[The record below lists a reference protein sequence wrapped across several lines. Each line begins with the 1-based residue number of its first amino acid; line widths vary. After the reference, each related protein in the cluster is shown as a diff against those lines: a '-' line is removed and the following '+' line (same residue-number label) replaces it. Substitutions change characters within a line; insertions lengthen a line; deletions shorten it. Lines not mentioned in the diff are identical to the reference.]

1 MVQPSRPWP
10 KPSPYDDMLS
20 ELVAN
25 GDIARVREY
34 FDSVFWENRKERP
47 GWGHLRI
54 ALLRED
60 RPMLRL
66 LHTWGAAP
74 TDDDMAKFRAAARD
88 KYPDYLRILRSAGL
102 RPSGAGWEEIDAS
115 QPTRAEIEARAFE
128 IYRQSGCIEGRD
140 TENWLRAEAEL
151 KDARKAAMA
160 ELAPAEEAL
169 FDELA
174 FKKDA
179 ARMLDQVPQEWRRL
193 LQTFQSAGA
202 DEAVIAGGALRD
214 LFNRKQIKDVDI
226 FLRTQGGKKKNK
238 KFLKEIFE
246 TAGLDVVAQD
256 CGYDGYSRLMEK
268 FPEPRTE
275 AASADTNGVARERR
289 MESWKII
296 AGEAKTE
303 YNIIFIDDSLD
314 KRLAQETSKR
324 EQRSIFTGGL
334 LDSFDI
340 GLCQIACDGQEVVS
354 TPAYRDDVKHQRISL
369 LRPNMS
375 TEEHLKRVV
384 RKYEGWQ
391 LNAEAQKALTPKPPS
406 PPKPPLRIRTWY

>member
-1 MVQPSRPWP
+1 MVQPPRPWP

-34 FDSVFWENRKERP
+34 FDSVFWEDRKERP

-74 TDDDMAKFRAAARD
+74 TDDDMAKFRAVARD
-88 KYPDYLRILRSAGL
+88 KYPDYLKLLRAAGL
-102 RPSGAGWEEIDAS
+102 RPSNTVWEELPAS
-115 QPTRAEIEARAFE
+115 GTPT
-128 IYRQSGCIEGRD
+128 
-140 TENWLRAEAEL
+140 
-151 KDARKAAMA
+151 AAD
-160 ELAPAEEAL
+160 EAL
-169 FDELA
+169 FSETN

-179 ARMLDQVPQEWRRL
+179 AKMLDQVPQEWRRL
-193 LQTFQSAGA
+193 LQTFQGAGA

-214 LFNRKQIKDVDI
+214 LFNQKQIRDVDI
-226 FLRTQGGKKKNK
+226 FLRTQGNKKKNK

-246 TAGLDVVAQD
+246 AAGLNVVEQD
-256 CGYDGYSRLMEK
+256 CGYDGYSRLTDK

-275 AASADTNGVARERR
+275 AASADTNGVTRERK
-289 MESWKII
+289 MESWKIV
-296 AGEAKTE
+296 AGPAKTE
-303 YNIIFIDDSLD
+303 YNIIFVDDSLD

-324 EQRSIFTGGL
+324 EQRSLFTGGL
-334 LDSFDI
+334 LDSFDV

-354 TPAYRDDVKHQRISL
+354 TPAYRDDVKHQRVSL
-369 LRPNMS
+369 LRPNSS

-384 RKYEGWQ
+384 KKYEGWQ
-391 LNAEAQKALTPKPPS
+391 LNPEAQKAMVPKPPPNRRS
-406 PPKPPLRIRTWY
+406 WY

>member
-25 GDIARVREY
+25 GDIAKVREY

-88 KYPDYLRILRSAGL
+88 KYPDYVRILRAAGL
-102 RPSGAGWEEIDAS
+102 RPSSLAWEEVEAS
-115 QPTRAEIEARAFE
+115 ASAT
-128 IYRQSGCIEGRD
+128 
-140 TENWLRAEAEL
+140 
-151 KDARKAAMA
+151 
-160 ELAPAEEAL
+160 PADEAL
-169 FDELA
+169 CAEMT

-179 ARMLDQVPQEWRRL
+179 AKMLDQVPQEWRRL

-214 LFNRKQIKDVDI
+214 LFNQKQIKDVDI
-226 FLRTQGGKKKNK
+226 FLRSQGNRKKNK
-238 KFLKEIFE
+238 KFLKEIFDA
-246 TAGLDVVAQD
+246 AGLDVVAQD
-256 CGYDGYSRLMEK
+256 CGYDGYSRMMDK
-268 FPEPRTE
+268 FPEPKTE
-275 AASADTNGVARERR
+275 AAAAETNGVKRERK
-289 MESWKII
+289 MESWKIV
-296 AGEAKTE
+296 AGPAKTE
-303 YNIIFIDDSLD
+303 YNIIFVDDSLD
-314 KRLAQETSKR
+314 KRLAEETSRR
-324 EQRSIFTGGL
+324 EQRSLFTGGL
-334 LDSFDI
+334 LGSFDI

-354 TPAYRDDVKHQRISL
+354 TPAYRDDVKHSRVSL
-369 LRPNMS
+369 LSPNTG
-375 TEEHLKRVV
+375 TEDHLKRVAK
-384 RKYEGWQ
+384 KYEGWQ
-391 LNAEAQKALTPKPPS
+391 LNPEAQRAMAPKPP
-406 PPKPPLRIRTWY
+406 PAPPLRIRTWY